1 VDTFSQELVYMCTLL
16 ASKSS
21 VNKMDAANL
30 ARSLAPG
37 LMRNDTGG
45 IGASVDLAAALAS
58 SHSAN
63 DLLEHLIKE
72 YAVYFERS
80 LHALAA
86 SGTVEAMRQM
96 LALPS
101 LGAGALGRDDTGKT
115 VLHYAAAK
123 GRTEMCQFLLESHP
137 EAVSLQAADSEGN
150 TALHLAVMD
159 EHLDTAAFL
168 VYRGASM
175 ETMNKSGQSVFALA
189 ALVSP
194 ECAKTIRDKV
204 ASLARGKDETP
215 SRKSREPLK
224 KQRASGYV
232 EEQNATS
239 PALTVSSSVASS
251 ASASSSTT
259 PALTPTPTPSAE
271 PPAASVIAPAQAPP
285 PRPKVRKEA
294 KETKEA
300 TMTAGSSSEEVMQAL
315 QQPAPALPR
324 RVSLALSKS
333 GSASNSPPMPEKAVV
348 MQAPQVRA
356 SIARALSTRLS
367 QQADPNHV
375 LWTHV
380 TPESFCEISPLTDA
394 VLTFAALVCDASRA
408 GDAMA
413 VRQSLKDVARGLQ
426 TFFKSLDA
434 LTKPFEQDDAEAV
447 RAVAARLKDCAT
459 QLLAVVREISAG
471 DAGKS
476 QPRLE
481 LQAFRLATVTLELFD
496 VVELGRYR
504 IVNLAMQRT
513 AEEAAALTKA
523 VVASEVSQHRQELK
537 QSAVVLASAVVCKAL
552 KLAAEEPV
560 ARLLKLESDFL
571 VMVRDIRHPDATPS
585 ARGQLAKSIILS
597 FRAVKVSGCC
607 LLEKRDQVFTLSPRL
622 HSRKQ
627 TRRRCASHA
636 ATWRCWIGCARI

>member
-1 VDTFSQELVYMCTLL
+1 MCTLL

-168 VYRGASM
+168 LYRGASM

-194 ECAKTIRDKV
+194 ECAKTIRDKA
-204 ASLARGKDETP
+204 ASLARGKDETL

-224 KQRASGYV
+224 KPRASGYV

-259 PALTPTPTPSAE
+259 PALTPTPTPSTE
-271 PPAASVIAPAQAPP
+271 PPAASAAAAPAQQQQAPPP
-285 PRPKVRKEA
+285 PRPKVRKET
-294 KETKEA
+294 KETKET
-300 TMTAGSSSEEVMQAL
+300 TMTEGSSSEEVMQAL

-324 RVSLALSKS
+324 RVSLALTKS
-333 GSASNSPPMPEKAVV
+333 GSVSNSPPLPQKAVV

-380 TPESFCEISPLTDA
+380 TPEPFCEISPLTDA

-408 GDAMA
+408 GDSMA

-459 QLLAVVREISAG
+459 QLLVVVREISAG

-537 QSAVVLASAVVCKAL
+537 MSAVVLASAVVCKAL

-560 ARLLKLESDFL
+560 ARLLKMESDFL

-597 FRAVKVSGCC
+597 FRAVKVRCFLAGNGAMFHFFAADCI
-607 LLEKRDQVFTLSPRL
+607 QG
-622 HSRKQ
+622 SR
-627 TRRRCASHA
+627 
-636 ATWRCWIGCARI
+636 